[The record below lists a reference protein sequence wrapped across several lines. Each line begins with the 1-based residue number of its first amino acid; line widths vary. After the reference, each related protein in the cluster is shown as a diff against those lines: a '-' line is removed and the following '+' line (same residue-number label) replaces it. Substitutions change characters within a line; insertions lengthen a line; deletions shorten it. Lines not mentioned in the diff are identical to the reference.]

1 MFVSALLLRHQKDS
15 GGERHSNIML
25 CLYLCRY
32 KLRFTGGLMGL
43 AAACQ
48 VYLFSIISTPKDSE
62 VSNGKHPVSCVTVI
76 AADYLGLFVLR

>member
-1 MFVSALLLRHQKDS
+1 
-15 GGERHSNIML
+15 
-25 CLYLCRY
+25 
-32 KLRFTGGLMGL
+32 MGL

-76 AADYLGLFVLR
+76 AADYLGLFVPR